1 MRIDRV
7 VWMLALSLGLFARTA
22 SAQLSLVGEWSPVYQ
37 EDFDERIP
45 GPALVD
51 FLGLPINAEARQWAL
66 SWDPDRL
73 TLPEHQCQ
81 VHTAAYIYR
90 GRAAT
95 IHVHSVN
102 TIAYAVLADGEQRLE
117 DKLEGLPWA
126 WIPYVAS
133 GLPLASEVKKV
144 FAHAPETRI
153 LVLANHG
160 LVVCGDDP
168 HSTEDLL
175 MEVEDRLAIEP
186 RRAPKPDYDLLN
198 CVIESSGWKLP
209 QCESSHTLSTDAI
222 ARTLFQEGILYPC
235 HAIFLGPAAPL
246 LAADVPLSEGIRHYE
261 NDYGMTPRFFLIE
274 GHGVIVSEAMTP
286 AQSEMLRG
294 MAEVAQRIDV
304 DAEIRYLTPQEV
316 SRVLEAEARSYLGE
330 TNPVLAGA

>member
-1 MRIDRV
+1 MVARSEHCEVEALLEISERV
-7 VWMLALSLGLFARTA
+7 GRNPLLVQGNSGNTSVKLG
-22 SAQLSLVGEWSPVYQ
+22 
-37 EDFDERIP
+37 
-45 GPALVD
+45 
-51 FLGLPINAEARQWAL
+51 
-66 SWDPDRL
+66 DRL
-73 TLPEHQCQ
+73 WIKASGKWLARAGCEEILVPVNMSGAPQRFKPGLAPSIETPMHLAIP
-81 VHTAAYIYR
+81 V
-90 GRAAT
+90 AAT

-133 GLPLASEVKKV
+133 GLPLASEVNKV

-168 HSTEDLL
+168 RSTEDLL

-186 RRAPKPDYDLLN
+186 RRAPKPDYNLLN
-198 CVIESSGWKLP
+198 CVIEASGWKLP

-235 HAIFLGPAAPL
+235 HAIFLGAAAPL
-246 LAADVPLSEGIRHYE
+246 LPADVPLSEGIRRYE

-286 AQSEMLRG
+286 AQGEMLRG

-316 SRVLEAEARSYLGE
+316 SRVLEAEARNYLGE